1 MKRGDYRGNS
11 STWSRAHSPTFS
23 AALRSETTCGE
34 CSSTDSLV
42 GGCCQICGH
51 ADENGAPSG
60 PARGPRGTLPSCE
73 QCGIANSMV
82 EVQRSLCRCQVL
94 TSFLFGCPRLQKTL
108 SPLYCGIG
116 RESARAR
123 GRGSARLRCQGFAA
137 TRLTRLVRRTG
148 SSIKNKCVRRAPAL
162 QHLPS
167 VLTSPSGCTFCRC
180 AAFHSANH
188 FSLSR
193 SILRNTREVSLACVR
208 FSS

>member
-1 MKRGDYRGNS
+1 VVTTVATARLGPV
-11 STWSRAHSPTFS
+11 PT
-23 AALRSETTCGE
+23 A
-34 CSSTDSLV
+34 
-42 GGCCQICGH
+42 
-51 ADENGAPSG
+51 
-60 PARGPRGTLPSCE
+60 LPS
-73 QCGIANSMV
+73 A
-82 EVQRSLCRCQVL
+82 QRSGVKPRAESARPRTASSVAAARSAGMPTKTGRRLVL
-94 TSFLFGCPRLQKTL
+94 HEGPGAHCHPVSNAASLTAWWKCNVPFAVARSLPLFSSDARVLQKTV